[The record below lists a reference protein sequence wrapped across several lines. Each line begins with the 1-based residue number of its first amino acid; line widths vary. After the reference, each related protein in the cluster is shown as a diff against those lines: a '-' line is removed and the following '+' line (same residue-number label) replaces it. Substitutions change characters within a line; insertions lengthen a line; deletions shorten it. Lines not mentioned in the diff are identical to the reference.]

1 MYIVDSRAKQII
13 NSDFVERFCVSE
25 KDDAALIVASYSDVR
40 PPVTMG
46 RYRGLEE
53 AQDTLGQLLSA
64 LVGGQ
69 MVFHMPDSLLYG
81 GQSRVKDARVKR
93 KGGS

>member
-13 NSDFVERFCVSE
+13 ILDFVERFCVTE

-46 RYRGLEE
+46 RYRDLKET
-53 AQDTLGQLLSA
+53 QDVLGQLLSA
-64 LVGGQ
+64 LAGGQ
-69 MVFHMPDSLLYG
+69 TVFHMPDSLLYAE
-81 GQSRVKDARVKR
+81 QAITKDARTRR